1 MRAFQSQIFA
11 RNPRLVDFGAL
22 STPYSRPFVSR
33 HSADMLSRMLSLSVM
48 RKALCLQIARDCAMP
63 QPHKELLHFCTV
75 SLGQQRPLSG
85 VLFMVVRGTLR
96 LPRRHGRGASD
107 HGLCA

>member
-1 MRAFQSQIFA
+1 
-11 RNPRLVDFGAL
+11 
-22 STPYSRPFVSR
+22 
-33 HSADMLSRMLSLSVM
+33 MLSRMLSLSVM

-96 LPRRHGRGASD
+96 LPRRHGRGASN

>member
-1 MRAFQSQIFA
+1 
-11 RNPRLVDFGAL
+11 
-22 STPYSRPFVSR
+22 
-33 HSADMLSRMLSLSVM
+33 
-48 RKALCLQIARDCAMP
+48 MP